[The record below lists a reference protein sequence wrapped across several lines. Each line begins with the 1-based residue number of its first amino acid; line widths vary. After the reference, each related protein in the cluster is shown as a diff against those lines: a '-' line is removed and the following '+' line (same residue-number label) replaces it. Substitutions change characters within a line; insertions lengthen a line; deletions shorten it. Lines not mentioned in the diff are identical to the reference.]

1 MKNLQIMF
9 FSLKE
14 DMEPIIKNIEKL
26 FEVQYYKSG
35 LFDSNKVSAYPSVFS
50 IQDFGFTAFGNW
62 INSDSFLILPKT
74 VTLNVRDVSQ
84 RKGGVMYAID
94 QMTNPQSVEL
104 NLGGIYLE
112 KPNVLVAGWIATIS
126 GDSFSI
132 DLFKAFSSSIKKE
145 FVKKNDFF
153 VGKEAKNKLQSGWRL
168 VLDVRRS
175 GEYDLKM

>member
-1 MKNLQIMF
+1 
-9 FSLKE
+9 
-14 DMEPIIKNIEKL
+14 
-26 FEVQYYKSG
+26 
-35 LFDSNKVSAYPSVFS
+35 
-50 IQDFGFTAFGNW
+50 
-62 INSDSFLILPKT
+62 
-74 VTLNVRDVSQ
+74 
-84 RKGGVMYAID
+84 MYAID